1 MGNAHLVVLL
11 VFSFVARGMSATQP
25 SGAPQVEKVDAIS
38 VSSQLKTTLSKL
50 YPIER
55 WTMSTKADAGYPFA
69 PRFCWEFFRAD
80 SETLDRLS
88 KAIRNYSG
96 VVGWVFGPPLTNN
109 GTCLVAAKRGVDE
122 FVGYPPLN
130 RAMEQ
135 PSGPTEEFIDQALS
149 DIPNLCSHLERYLG
163 LEQLPAKSFDP
174 GLIAPPD
181 PPSLDSVSID
191 FVERG
196 MHVAWI
202 VYGGSVENREG
213 GGPSSSDRRMLHFSV
228 TTKEWREIEAEIL
241 QGIPANR
248 AARSAS
254 NSFPLLSRIEESES
268 VYFRGT
274 EVAALRQECLRARAT
289 ALTPLAI
296 RGLDK
301 LILLCNWAKHGA
313 GDLLLR
319 AP

>member
-1 MGNAHLVVLL
+1 
-11 VFSFVARGMSATQP
+11 
-25 SGAPQVEKVDAIS
+25 
-38 VSSQLKTTLSKL
+38 
-50 YPIER
+50 
-55 WTMSTKADAGYPFA
+55 MSTKADAGYPFA
-69 PRFCWEFFRAD
+69 PRFWWEFFRAD

-174 GLIAPPD
+174 GLIAPRD
-181 PPSLDSVSID
+181 PPSLDSVPVD

-196 MHVAWI
+196 MHVKLGLSTG
-202 VYGGSVENREG
+202 VVEKIEREG
-213 GGPSSSDRRMLHFSV
+213 SRVQVIGVCCTSALLRRNGDKLRPRSC
-228 TTKEWREIEAEIL
+228 KEFRRIGRLDQHPIRFL
-241 QGIPANR
+241 
-248 AARSAS
+248 
-254 NSFPLLSRIEESES
+254 LLS
-268 VYFRGT
+268 
-274 EVAALRQECLRARAT
+274 
-289 ALTPLAI
+289 
-296 RGLDK
+296 K
-301 LILLCNWAKHGA
+301 N
-313 GDLLLR
+313 
-319 AP
+319 